1 MQNRRDK
8 RKGITTNHTDCIKQM
23 DSIYTKLEENERD
36 YNNLL
41 LQNNTLKSII
51 ENHEKVENIGKF
63 LITFGFKNQDELKE
77 FVIKYKNNDNHC
89 KCCNCRNGIFK
100 ESIDI
105 KSSDENV
112 EIQNSKEEIIKNN
125 KIMEK
130 RIEELE
136 KELKAK
142 ETIPTPTSSTEN
154 IKNEDIQADGIL
166 QLPNNINDIVYYRY
180 TNDNYSYFK
189 MKGKKYLQC
198 CNTDYDYKEISH
210 TNYITC
216 SKCFRS
222 FNLSKEAD
230 KNNLYKIFTK
240 ILPEYII
247 PNEEEILS
255 KLKCNNCNNI
265 YKKEIDL
272 CNNCKYVNNCIPIV
286 TELPKDNVGINTV
299 KTFASETFNEIN
311 FNSSIYKIAKEEGI
325 DVYTMKPLIT
335 FIKENNLLKEK
346 QPNIIIRKIQRCRSI
361 LHIYNNDKYKNINNI
376 IKRIYINLHYIPKLD
391 DYQFDSFKK
400 ILINILDIELK
411 KYEINNKKE
420 KNEVLKN
427 SCKNECCSDY
437 VDVDGKYCE
446 DCKKDLKNCK
456 NCREEFW
463 TDEDIK
469 YCDNCSDSS
478 TDDEIDND

>member
-8 RKGITTNHTDCIKQM
+8 RKGTTTNHTDCIKQM
-23 DSIYTKLEENERD
+23 DSIYTKLEEKERD

-41 LQNNTLKSII
+41 LQNNTLKGII
-51 ENHEKVENIGKF
+51 ENYEKVENIENF
-63 LITFGFKNQDELKE
+63 LISFGFKNQDELKE

-154 IKNEDIQADGIL
+154 IKNKDNQADRIL

-180 TNDNYSYFK
+180 IKDNYFYFK
-189 MKGKKYLQC
+189 MKGKKYLRC

-222 FNLSKEAD
+222 L
-230 KNNLYKIFTK
+230 
-240 ILPEYII
+240 
-247 PNEEEILS
+247 
-255 KLKCNNCNNI
+255 CNNCNNI

-272 CNNCKYVNNCIPIV
+272 CNNCKYVNNCTPIV

-311 FNSSIYKIAKEEGI
+311 FNSSIYKISKEEGI

-361 LHIYNNDKYKNINNI
+361 LHIYNNDKYRNINNI

-400 ILINILDIELK
+400 KLINTLDIELE
-411 KYEINNKKE
+411 KYEINNKKD
-420 KNEVLKN
+420 
-427 SCKNECCSDY
+427 KNECCSDY

-456 NCREEFW
+456 NCREEFGQMKIFN
-463 TDEDIK
+463 TVIIVVIVIPMMK
-469 YCDNCSDSS
+469 
-478 TDDEIDND
+478 